1 MEIINKAKKAV
12 QHVIKYVK
20 SRSVKS
26 TPEALITEAEAKI
39 EKSKKA
45 AGKQLSAIQE
55 LTGGIKKE
63 LKVKESE
70 LIDLQECIRLAADEG
85 DKELLVSLLMEQET
99 AEDAYLTQKK
109 LYDNAVSDAIKI
121 SDNYRRFEADVNGL
135 LRNLATLKTRAQF
148 LKMREQITLLENRFE
163 QQNLSGRSLQETT
176 TLEKLSSRNDII
188 RQNSIRKKALE
199 KAEALLQFRNRQ

>member
-1 MEIINKAKKAV
+1 MEIINKAKKAT
-12 QHVIKYVK
+12 QRIIKYVK
-20 SRSVKS
+20 NRSAKS

-39 EKSKKA
+39 EKSKKS

-55 LTGGIKKE
+55 LTGSIKKE

-70 LIDLQECIRLAADEG
+70 LIDLQECIRLATEEG

-163 QQNLSGRSLQETT
+163 QQTLSGRSLQEGSS
-176 TLEKLSSRNDII
+176 LEKLSSRNDII

-199 KAEALLQFRNRQ
+199 KAEALLQFRNR